1 MKKALSFI
9 LAIAMLLTMT
19 VGFGSSAE
27 VKNLLPLDE
36 EGTNI
41 IHQHASALAYCP
53 GGPITPPAIGS
64 WIADGEKIDGGWFP
78 SDYMDFDTENVKFG
92 TKSIRLKIVDK
103 TKQHECAQVWFN
115 SELLKPNTTYT
126 FQAYVKTQK
135 VLGTEGAAVS
145 VEAKNY
151 NHTPVAGFTDVRSEL
166 VTGTKDWTLISVSF
180 TTPETTEGYLVDC
193 AVILWACMAGT
204 AWFDGLAL
212 VEGDAPV
219 ADYASLTPIEYGS
232 APVEPTPAPVA
243 PTLNGEP
250 SAWAKEEILKALE
263 ADLVPEHVNSAY
275 TTDITR
281 SDFCDLI
288 IKMIEKKSGKAIAD
302 VIAGYADAKSDV
314 SFPDTD
320 SANVIAAAKLGI
332 VNGRSSGA
340 FDPTANI
347 TRQEAAKMLA
357 LAAKVLGADITAS
370 EVAFADAD
378 DIYAWAKEFIYYV
391 NTIGVMNGTS
401 TTTPPNFSPLRT
413 YTREQS
419 ILTVY
424 RLFNAI

>member
-1 MKKALSFI
+1 MKKALSLI
-9 LAIAMLLTMT
+9 LALAMLLTMT

-27 VKNLLPLDE
+27 VKNLLPIDE
-36 EGTNI
+36 ENTNV
-41 IHQHASALAYCP
+41 IHQSAYMGSYGNGEGKIAL
-53 GGPITPPAIGS
+53 PAIGS
-64 WIADGEKIDGGWFP
+64 WINGGEQIEGGWFP
-78 SDYMDFDTENVKFG
+78 TEYMNFDTETVKFG
-92 TKSIRLKIVDK
+92 TKSIMLKLVDK
-103 TKQHECAQVWFN
+103 AKPHMCATVYFA
-115 SELLKPNTTYT
+115 SELLEPNKTYT
-126 FQAYVKTQK
+126 FQAYVKTSK
-135 VLGTEGAAVS
+135 VLGTEGVALEVSALDYEHGAVPGWQN
-145 VEAKNY
+145 V
-151 NHTPVAGFTDVRSEL
+151 GSEYL
-166 VTGTKDWTLISVSF
+166 TGTKDWTLISTTF
-180 TTPETTEGYLVDC
+180 TVPESNVGYIFGLSVK
-193 AVILWACMAGT
+193 IWACMAGT

-219 ADYASLTPIEYGS
+219 ADYASLTPIEAPS
-232 APVEPTPAPVA
+232 AEPTPAPVA

-302 VIAGYADAKSDV
+302 VISGYADAKTDV

-340 FDPTANI
+340 FDPSANI

-401 TTTPPNFSPLRT
+401 TRTSPNLTPLRT

-424 RLFNAI
+424 RLFNAL